1 MLRWWEMKKNMV
13 GIWMGYEPGYL
24 NWWAFRGSSM
34 GCNSPHRKNW
44 KPVWWWGETSNL
56 FHVLEKKQINKQNIF
71 LKTPKMLMGYRLY
84 FNTNNNFGYFW
95 LFFVFFLSELFDF
108 NVGMML
114 WCHIAISLL
123 RLTES
128 PLQQKQKPYGKS
140 GHWREWPMFWTIQTY
155 NTSENLRDVW

>member
-1 MLRWWEMKKNMV
+1 
-13 GIWMGYEPGYL
+13 
-24 NWWAFRGSSM
+24 
-34 GCNSPHRKNW
+34 
-44 KPVWWWGETSNL
+44 
-56 FHVLEKKQINKQNIF
+56 
-71 LKTPKMLMGYRLY
+71 
-84 FNTNNNFGYFW
+84 
-95 LFFVFFLSELFDF
+95 LFDF

-140 GHWREWPMFWTIQTY
+140 GHWREWPMCWTIQTY